1 LLYAVPPE
9 TKEPDLPMRIVDHA
23 ALTHVGLRRELN
35 EDNYAALPELGVW
48 AVADGMGG
56 HDGGEIASEIARDQ
70 VIEGA
75 RLRRSLPDTVEQAH
89 REIMEHPMAG
99 GDRGM
104 GTTLVAMQAH
114 QDNDLLELVWVGDSR
129 AYVLD
134 AQGLKQRSKDQTK
147 VQSWIDEGVLSVDA
161 ARTHPYRNVI
171 LQALGIQQEQALRVD
186 GWSASIVS
194 PTRVLL
200 CSDGLTEH
208 VTDAHLSLLLA
219 GPSCQQV
226 ANVLVQAALDGG
238 GSDNITVIVVDL
250 DV

>member
-1 LLYAVPPE
+1 
-9 TKEPDLPMRIVDHA
+9 MRIVDHA

-56 HDGGEIASEIARDQ
+56 HEGGEIASEIARDQ

-75 RLRRSLPDTVEQAH
+75 RLRRGLKDTVEQAH

-114 QDNDLLELVWVGDSR
+114 QEGDLLELVWVGDSR

-134 AQGLKQRSKDQTK
+134 AQGLQQRSKDQTK
-147 VQSWIDEGVLSVDA
+147 VQAWVDEGLLTAEA

-186 GWSASIVS
+186 GWSVQVSS

-208 VTDAHLSLLLA
+208 VSDAHLALLLSS
-219 GPSCQQV
+219 PSAAQAAQD
-226 ANVLVQAALDGG
+226 LLQAALDGG

-250 DV
+250 DA

>member
-1 LLYAVPPE
+1 
-9 TKEPDLPMRIVDHA
+9 MRIVDHA
-23 ALTHVGLRRELN
+23 VMTHLGLRRELN

-56 HDGGEIASEIARDQ
+56 HDGGEIASEIACDQ
-70 VIEGA
+70 VVEGA
-75 RLRRSLPDTVEQAH
+75 RLRRRLPETVEHAH

-104 GTTLVAMQAH
+104 GTTIVAMQAH
-114 QDNDLLELVWVGDSR
+114 KDDDLLELVWVGDSR

-134 AQGLKQRSKDQTK
+134 AQGMKQRSKDQTK
-147 VQSWIDEGVLSVDA
+147 VQSWIDEGVLSVED
-161 ARTHPYRNVI
+161 ARTHPYRNII

-186 GWSASIVS
+186 GWSTPIVA

-208 VTDAHLSLLLA
+208 VSDAQLTILLTA
-219 GPSCQQV
+219 SSCQQ
-226 ANVLVQAALDGG
+226 AAKDLVQAALDGG
-238 GSDNITVIVVDL
+238 GSDNITVVVVDL